1 MATSILKTVALPR
14 AGPFPTLDPFLFTV
28 YHVDDYPA
36 DPSGGRMEFLT
47 PGDGHDFD
55 PTAPYRMYH
64 GARIPGFPQHP
75 HRGFETIT
83 ATVRGLVD
91 HADSAG
97 NAGRYGEGD
106 VQWMTA
112 GKGIVHGE
120 MFPLVNPDKPNSIQF
135 FQIWL
140 NLPRAKKMADPS
152 FAMFWAH
159 DVPEWKSEDGLSSV
173 TVWAGNYFLEEGRE
187 QNRPPPDSWAA
198 DPENDVAVMRVVV
211 QPGGSMVLPKAN
223 KGGNVEES
231 ADGDIQINRTL
242 YLVEGLD
249 GIRIDGKIV
258 KQKVCITLDAGKDTT
273 LELPGT
279 ADTAT
284 EFLLLQG
291 RAINEPV
298 AQHGPFVMNTHQEIR
313 QAFFDYQQTQFGGWP
328 WERDD
333 MIFPQDKGRFA
344 LMDGVEISPD
354 TTADK
359 SPKDDGF
366 EEKKTNAAGEL

>member
-1 MATSILKTVALPR
+1 MASSILRTVALPR
-14 AGPFPTLDPFLFTV
+14 AGPFPTPDPFLFTV

-36 DPSGGRMEFLT
+36 DPSGGHMELLT

-64 GARIPGFPQHP
+64 GAKIPGFPQHP

-83 ATVRGLVD
+83 ATIRGLVD

-120 MFPLVNPDKPNSIQF
+120 MFPLVNPDKPNHIQF

-140 NLPRAKKMADPS
+140 NLPRAKKMVDPS

-159 DVPEWKSEDGLSSV
+159 DVPVWKSADGLCSV
-173 TVWAGNYFLEEGRE
+173 TVWAGDYFLEEGRK
-187 QNRPPPDSWAA
+187 QNQPPPDSWAF
-198 DPENDVAVMRVVV
+198 DPENDVAVLRVVV
-211 QPGGSMVLPKAN
+211 QPGGKMVLPRAN
-223 KGGNVEES
+223 KAEEGVS
-231 ADGDIQINRTL
+231 VNRVM

-258 KQKVCITLDAGKDTT
+258 NQKVCITLDATKDTS
-273 LELPGT
+273 LELPGS
-279 ADTAT
+279 AEIPT
-284 EFLLLQG
+284 EFLILQG
-291 RAINEPV
+291 RPIDEPV
-298 AQHGPFVMNTHQEIR
+298 VQHGPFVMNTQHEIR
-313 QAFFDYQQTQFGGWP
+313 QAFFDYQRTQFGGWP

-333 MIFPQDKGRFA
+333 MIFPQGKGRFA
-344 LMDGVEISPD
+344 LVDGVEISPN
-354 TTADK
+354 TTSVD
-359 SPKDDGF
+359 SKDHF
-366 EEKKTNAAGEL
+366 EEKKINNAGEL